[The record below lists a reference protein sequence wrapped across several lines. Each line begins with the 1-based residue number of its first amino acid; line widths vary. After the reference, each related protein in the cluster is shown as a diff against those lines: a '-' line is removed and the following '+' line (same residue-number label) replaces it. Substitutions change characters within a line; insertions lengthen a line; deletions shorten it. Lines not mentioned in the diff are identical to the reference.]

1 LPITYTIDHENRL
14 VVCTGSGLCTADDVL
29 GCHAQLVKDAGFDPS
44 FSQLVDGTAI
54 TGTTVTAAQMR
65 ALAGESPF
73 SLDSRRAMV
82 ADSPLGFGL
91 SRIYQI
97 VRSLRGDRHI
107 RVFHSR
113 GEAMAWLLREGSV

>member
-1 LPITYTIDHENRL
+1 LPITYTIDQEKRL
-14 VVCTGSGLCTADDVL
+14 VICTGFGLCTADDVL
-29 GCHAQLVKDAGFDPS
+29 GCHAQLAKDAGFDPS

-54 TGTTVTAAQMR
+54 TQTTVTASQMR

-73 SLDSRRAMV
+73 SLGSRRAFV
-82 ADSPLGFGL
+82 VDSPLGFGL

-113 GEAMAWLLREGSV
+113 GEAMAWLLKERSV

>member
-1 LPITYTIDHENRL
+1 MPASIPAFPR
-14 VVCTGSGLCTADDVL
+14 
-29 GCHAQLVKDAGFDPS
+29 
-44 FSQLVDGTAI
+44 LVDGIAI
-54 TGTTVTAAQMR
+54 TGTTLTPAQMR

-82 ADSPLGFGL
+82 AHSPLGFGL
-91 SRIYQI
+91 SRIDQI

-113 GEAMAWLLREGSV
+113 GEAMAWLLRGGSV